1 MNPSFALFK
10 KFVTN
15 PISFTFFLLQKLP
28 AAFFVGLK
36 VHELTTTICVIKVRY
51 SWFSKNP
58 FKSMYFAAQAM
69 AAEMSTGLL
78 AFGQL
83 YKRSPKVSMLVI
95 RMEVNYMKKG
105 TGMLYFTCEDGQA
118 IQHCIQKAIET
129 KEGQTLVCKSTGK
142 NEEGEVVAEFFF
154 TWSFKSKL

>member
-1 MNPSFALFK
+1 MNPSFGNFK

-15 PISFTFFLLQKLP
+15 PISFSFFLLQKLP
-28 AAFFVGLK
+28 AAFFVGLNM
-36 VHELTTTICVIKVRY
+36 HQFDSSTCVIKVRY

-83 YKRSPKVSMLVI
+83 YKRNPKVSMLVV
-95 RMEVNYMKKG
+95 RMEVNYIKKG
-105 TGMLYFTCEDGQA
+105 TGMLYFTCNDGEA
-118 IQHCIQKAIET
+118 IKNCIEKAIET
-129 KEGQTLVCKSTGK
+129 KESQTGIFKSTGK
-142 NEEGEVVAEFFF
+142 NEAGELVAEFLF
-154 TWSFKSKL
+154 TWSFKAK

>member
-1 MNPSFALFK
+1 MNPLFVKFK
-10 KFVTN
+10 KIVTN

-118 IQHCIQKAIET
+118 IQHCIQNAIET
-129 KEGQTLVCKSTGK
+129 KQGQTLVCKSTGK
-142 NEEGEVVAEFFF
+142 NEEGEVIAEFFF
-154 TWSFKSKL
+154 TWSFKSK